1 MNALVKKEIRLLLPS
16 WLAVLSLV
24 ILLPWFWKDSDAT
37 FAWMPPLIFFGM
49 ILVGMDSFGREFS
62 LGTFQSLLSQPITRR
77 QIWRI
82 KITVLFF
89 AAALIFAAYFASFEL
104 LFHQALKIPVWTF
117 NPELIRSDIRSD
129 FHHAMFGSVVA
140 TLIALGGGLW
150 TVLLFRQIAAAFWI
164 TFLVPAGLAMTIV
177 FFLPAK
183 LADNDHIV
191 IPLLYSVAGL
201 YIVWGFWLAHRLFH
215 RAQDVAWT
223 GGIISFSTW
232 RYFEAGSK
240 SSISLRR
247 RKPITALLKKE
258 FQLQSISLF
267 CACALFV
274 LHIAIILMRKIHGNF
289 ERNSLFST
297 ASEFFWALWLIMPV
311 VIGSMAVAEERK
323 LGVAE
328 GQLCLPVSR
337 HVQFTVKL
345 LLTIFL
351 GVLLGGVMPLFVE
364 FCAAHLGAPNSLFEL
379 KFKDSGNLPQILVA
393 VLFLPGLI
401 LASFFASTLA
411 RNFLQ
416 ALGFAIVTTL
426 GWSIFFHFISYERI
440 AFGVT
445 LWRSGLPVLIAFPML
460 AVTMFW
466 LAWWNFADYH
476 ENRRLWR
483 RNIPGLTMALIFIVA
498 SSTALYNR
506 VWEVFEPAEPAHD
519 PAKLSLSNPPTLHS
533 EGGADNLLVRLP
545 DGRVWFDYVSYNFS
559 YDPNRWEWLWRTFIN
574 PMPKS
579 SGPQQFISGSNWVYA
594 TARRVNT
601 WVENTGGGA
610 YNTHVV
616 GYWETVGIQPDGTL
630 WVSDKSNPKV
640 WTADRL
646 TRFGNETNWQKVVQS
661 YRLTSVLLLKK
672 DGTLWL
678 WGTNYFDLSYWP
690 QNWPGLRA
698 FEPYQIGT
706 NSDWSDI
713 FSDNGYLARKTD
725 GSVWSIWRNYKS
737 FKEEVSHETDFDQ
750 ILLQTLSTAYGG
762 ELGAYIRKD
771 GTLWIY
777 DELDDHDNKFYVQ
790 KFKALQ
796 SGRETNWVS
805 VAVTWD
811 TMVALK
817 SDGSLWRWE
826 RKNHSFAVDFT
837 ATPTRLGIHDDW
849 VAITN
854 AGGGVVALAADGS
867 LWFWPYREFY
877 EYQYPLPLLKL
888 PKPPEFLGNIFSS
901 TR

>member
-1 MNALVKKEIRLLLPS
+1 MNAPVKKEIRLLLPG
-16 WLAVLSLV
+16 WLA
-24 ILLPWFWKDSDAT
+24 ILLLEALQPWFWREADDA
-37 FAWMPPLIFFGM
+37 FGVAPVIFFFGII
-49 ILVGMDSFGREFS
+49 ILAVDSFGREFS
-62 LGTFQSLLSQPITRR
+62 LGTFQSLLAQPVERR

-82 KITVLFF
+82 KITVLIF

-104 LFHQALKIPVWTF
+104 LFHQALKIPVWSV
-117 NPELIRSDIRSD
+117 NPKILGSD
-129 FHHAMFGSVVA
+129 FHQAMFGSVVA
-140 TLIALGGGLW
+140 TLIALVGGLW
-150 TVLLFRQIAAAFWI
+150 TALLLRQIAAAFWI
-164 TFLVPAGLAMTIV
+164 TFLVPAGLAMTIF

-183 LADNDHIV
+183 LSNNDHVV

-215 RAQDVAWT
+215 RAQDAAWT
-223 GGIISFSTW
+223 GGIISFATW

-247 RKPITALLKKE
+247 RKPISALLKKE

-289 ERNSLFST
+289 ESNSMLST
-297 ASEFFWALWLIMPV
+297 ASESFWVLWLIMPV
-311 VIGSMAVAEERK
+311 VICSMAVAEERK
-323 LGVAE
+323 LGVTE
-328 GQLCLPVSR
+328 GQMCLPVSR
-337 HVQFTVKL
+337 RVQFVVKL

-351 GVLLGGVMPLFVE
+351 GVLLGGVIPLLVE
-364 FCAAHLGAPNSLFEL
+364 FCATHLGAPNPFFKLN
-379 KFKDSGNLPQILVA
+379 FKDGENLPQIFVA

-401 LASFFASTLA
+401 LVSFFASTLA

-416 ALGFAIVTTL
+416 ALGLAIATMI
-426 GWSIFFHFISYERI
+426 GWGIFFHFISYERI
-440 AFGVT
+440 VFGVT
-445 LWRSGLPVLIAFPML
+445 LWRSALPVLIAFPML
-460 AVTMFW
+460 AVTIFW
-466 LAWWNFADYH
+466 LAWRNFTDYH

-483 RNIPGLTMALIFIVA
+483 RNIFGLTMVLIFIVA

-506 VWEVFEPAEPAHD
+506 VWEVFEPAEPAHN
-519 PAKLSLSNPPTLHS
+519 PARFSLSNPPILRS
-533 EGGADNLLVRLP
+533 EGYGDNLLVRLP
-545 DGRVWFDYVSYNFS
+545 DGRVWFDYLGYSFS
-559 YDPNRWEWLWRTFIN
+559 YDPSRWEWLWRTFSN

-601 WVENTGGGA
+601 WVENTSGGVTI

-616 GYWETVGIQPDGTL
+616 GYGETVGIQPDSTL

-661 YRLTSVLLLKK
+661 YHITSVLLLKK

-678 WGTNYFDLSYWP
+678 WGTNYFDLRYWP

-706 NSDWSDI
+706 DSDWSDI
-713 FSDNGYLARKTD
+713 FSNDGYLARKTD
-725 GSVWSIWRNYKS
+725 GSVWSIWRNDKN
-737 FKEEVSHETDFDQ
+737 FKEEVSRETNFDQ
-750 ILLQTLSTAYGG
+750 IPLQTLSTAYGG
-762 ELGAYIRKD
+762 ESGAYIRKD
-771 GTLWIY
+771 GTLWIF
-777 DELDDHDNKFYVQ
+777 DELDEHDNKFYVH

-811 TMVALK
+811 MMVALK
-817 SDGSLWRWE
+817 SDGSLWKWE
-826 RKNHSFAVDFT
+826 LKNHSFAVDFT
-837 ATPTRLGIHDDW
+837 APPTRLGIHDDW
-849 VAITN
+849 VAVTN
-854 AGGGVVALAADGS
+854 AEGGVVALAADGS
-867 LWFWPYREFY
+867 LWFWPYRESY
-877 EYQYPLPLLKL
+877 EYQYPLLKL
-888 PKPPEFLGNIFSS
+888 PKQPEFLGNIFSS